1 VNPVLYIVSTPI
13 GNPDDITL
21 RALRVLREA
30 NAIICE
36 EPREGARLLRY
47 YKIHNE
53 LVALNEH
60 TERAVVPD
68 LLARLQRG
76 ETLALISDHGTPLL
90 ADPGGHLVQRAL
102 AENIPVRAVPGA
114 SSLLAALVVSGLP
127 LERFRLV
134 GFLPAQKAAR
144 RRAGAL
150 ARRTR
155 HVGAVRCAVS
165 LERGADRFACRARTN
180 APHRRR
186 VQPDVAG
193 RKHRARHARTSHQ
206 SLSAQSI
213 QRRIRHHHRRQSYR
227 LNFGGT
233 IEIHHLVGRARHT
246 PAPAHLQ

>member
-144 RRAGAL
+144 RAAL
-150 ARRTR
+150 ARLR
-155 HVGAVRCAVS
+155 A
-165 LERGADRFACRARTN
+165 ERDTWVLFD
-180 APHRRR
+180 AP
-186 VQPDVAG
+186 
-193 RKHRARHARTSHQ
+193 
-206 SLSAQSI
+206 
-213 QRRIRHHHRRQSYR
+213 YR
-227 LNFGGT
+227 LNAVLTDLHAALEPTRCIVVACNLTLPDENIVRGT
-233 IEIHHLVGRARHT
+233 LAQVTHHFQHNPFKGEYVIVIAGKT
-246 PAPAHLQ
+246 TD